1 MKKFRIYIDP
11 ENDVV
16 VYKNSIVAN
25 PAHEIASYAFS
36 KDAIQY
42 EFDDVK
48 QNIVGVAIVPNKPI
62 YRNHPEIGEHEVVF
76 FREDIEQMAY
86 TYGAKGYWNELTF
99 DHDDSKPVKSAVMY
113 MSYIIDRKN
122 GFEAPERFSD
132 HPDGTWLLGYHFKD
146 VEEYNYAKENFT
158 GWSVEGDF
166 YLEEINQNK
175 FNMEKTIMQ
184 KIGQLLTA
192 TFSEEAAEETTAK
205 FENANLADGT
215 VVQWEGELALG
226 TPLFV
231 VLEDGEAIPAP
242 DGEHTLEDG
251 RVIVTAEG
259 IVEAIVEA
267 AVEEQAT
274 EETTEE
280 MEVTPEEQT
289 AIVTEVMQIIEPRL
303 AAIEA
308 AIAGMGEFAKVE
320 QVKKVSNEM
329 AAIVEET
336 AARVAKLE
344 VAPAAEPQKKKF
356 ARTETNPRLKAMMEQ
371 IKGN

>member
-122 GFEAPERFSD
+122 GFEAPEQFSE

-166 YLEEINQNK
+166 YLEEINQNQ

-192 TFSEEAAEETTAK
+192 TFSEEATEETTAK

-215 VVQWEGELALG
+215 VVQWEGELAVG

-231 VLEDGEAIPAP
+231 VLEDDGAIPAP

-267 AVEEQAT
+267 VE
-274 EETTEE
+274 EETTDETTE
-280 MEVTPEEQT
+280 AFEALFKIAT
-289 AIVTEVMQIIEPRL
+289 AQKEAIDAMKAEFKAVQSENTELKE
-303 AAIEA
+303 
-308 AIAGMGEFAKVE
+308 
-320 QVKKVSNEM
+320 
-329 AAIVEET
+329 
-336 AARVAKLE
+336 RVAKLE

-356 ARTETNPRLKAMMEQ
+356 ARIETNPRLKAMMEQ